1 MTGVKKTIVNDDE
14 LVIIRLYSTLM
25 LRISAFRL
33 LLMSLISGK
42 EPKNQ
47 HLLPRQKRRQNI
59 FKIAI
64 KIFKKV
70 GDS

>member
-25 LRISAFRL
+25 LRISVYRL

-47 HLLPRQKRRQNI
+47 RLPPRQKRRQNI

-64 KIFKKV
+64 KIFKKG